1 MKLVKTYGFLKKELD
16 QIEATLQ
23 DSIQATHPILRKT
36 STQLL
41 KAGGKRIRPVFVL
54 LSSKLG
60 EEDISEQAIHVAVS
74 IELIHMA
81 TLVHDDVIDHA
92 FLRRGKPTIRSKYD
106 NRVAM
111 YTGDYIL
118 ACALESITNIQ
129 DPNLHQLLSDTIV
142 ELCIGEVEQ
151 IHQKYMLD
159 QNLRDYLRKIKRK
172 SAILIAA
179 CCKLGAL
186 LAGKSAYISKQIYKY
201 GYYVGMSYQ
210 IIDDILDF
218 TASEKQLGKPVGNDL
233 IQGNVTLPILKAMQN
248 QEFKHLIEDIFA
260 DSDEISNAQ
269 MQLILAEMKKTDAIE
284 ASYELSRRY
293 LSKALSTLE
302 CIPDH
307 YIKDI
312 FIDIAKYIGN
322 LRK

>member
-159 QNLRDYLRKIKRK
+159 QNLR
-172 SAILIAA
+172 
-179 CCKLGAL
+179 
-186 LAGKSAYISKQIYKY
+186 
-201 GYYVGMSYQ
+201 
-210 IIDDILDF
+210 
-218 TASEKQLGKPVGNDL
+218 E
-233 IQGNVTLPILKAMQN
+233 
-248 QEFKHLIEDIFA
+248 
-260 DSDEISNAQ
+260 
-269 MQLILAEMKKTDAIE
+269 
-284 ASYELSRRY
+284 
-293 LSKALSTLE
+293 
-302 CIPDH
+302 
-307 YIKDI
+307 
-312 FIDIAKYIGN
+312 
-322 LRK
+322 